1 MKASHGRIGLGLAFL
16 LLVTG
21 RSPGA
26 ESDPDLVPPRPHPNV
41 EQLRERAA
49 KMSPEE
55 RQRFIR
61 ELQER
66 RGLTGTNR
74 PEAAVRREEFRK
86 LTPEERAARV
96 REFRQRLEKG
106 QPRYHVMTPEEREA
120 KRVEV
125 KQRVDRQIETLK
137 AKQTAGTITD
147 LERRRLERMETMS
160 KRLGTGQTL
169 GPKPGTDQ

>member
-1 MKASHGRIGLGLAFL
+1 MASPTGPVTLSVQQLEELTKKLATLRHDVNNHL

-106 QPRYHVMTPEEREA
+106 QPRYHVMTPEERE
-120 KRVEV
+120 
-125 KQRVDRQIETLK
+125 
-137 AKQTAGTITD
+137 
-147 LERRRLERMETMS
+147 
-160 KRLGTGQTL
+160 
-169 GPKPGTDQ
+169 